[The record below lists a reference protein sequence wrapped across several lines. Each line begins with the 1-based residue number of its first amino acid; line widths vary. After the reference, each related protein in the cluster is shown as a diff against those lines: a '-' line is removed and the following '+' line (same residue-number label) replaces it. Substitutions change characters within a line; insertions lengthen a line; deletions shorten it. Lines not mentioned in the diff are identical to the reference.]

1 MNREKLNVGM
11 IGFGAR
17 GTLLLRDI
25 ILPLG
30 KADIKSVCDSYEDRA
45 EKAKRS
51 GRRGAGKKTDSHIR
65 LS

>member
-1 MNREKLNVGM
+1 MKREKLKVGM

-30 KADIKSVCDSYEDRA
+30 KADMGYWEQWYIVKVDIIMTFEM
-45 EKAKRS
+45 K
-51 GRRGAGKKTDSHIR
+51 
-65 LS
+65 